1 MSSTSREAGV
11 ATEQNGNGT
20 DDRLL
25 QLRGL
30 LIGPELEQIEQLRR
44 RIEDPQARSVDLSQS
59 IAEAIALR
67 SKQDRKLQTTL
78 QPLIEEAL
86 RISVARDPAIIAT
99 ALFPIIGEAVRK
111 AVAHSLQG
119 LFDSMNQ
126 MLDRGLSLESWK
138 WRFEAWR
145 SGKSFGEVAL
155 ARSLNYR
162 VEQVFL
168 IHRETGLLLGH
179 VFSGDGVVQDA
190 DLVSGMFTAIQ
201 DFARDSFRP
210 KKSEDLEVIEM
221 GEYKVWLQH
230 GPFALLAAVVSG
242 QPPPE
247 LRQLFARELE
257 AIHQEFGP
265 ALRSFSGDLASVAG
279 VEPHLRQCLRG
290 AQKASAA
297 KTSYTAVWI
306 VALLILLAL
315 GTLVGLRFRDNRRW
329 AGYVARLRSEPGI
342 VVINAQRHWLGYSM
356 QGLRDPLAADP
367 ESLLAGFEIP
377 AQRVSEHWE
386 PYLSLD
392 THFEGTREL
401 EANKALLE
409 REVIRFDLNSS
420 QLRVDQAAL
429 LDTVEEQVNLL
440 RHTAD
445 GNHRQIRIEMDGHT
459 DSTGTESRNI
469 ELSRARAE
477 TVARALEERGIPR
490 TLLAASGMGDTKPG
504 HAGMETYP
512 QELDRRVTF
521 QVTLNPPIAASS
533 EPVP

>member
-1 MSSTSREAGV
+1 MSSTPRQVDV
-11 ATEQNGNGT
+11 APEQNGNGS

-30 LIGPELEQIEQLRR
+30 LIGPELEQIETLRR
-44 RIEDPQARSVDLSQS
+44 RIEDPQARSVDLSKS

-67 SKQDRKLQTTL
+67 AKQDRKLQTTL

-86 RISVARDPAIIAT
+86 RISVARDPGIIAS

-111 AVAHSLQG
+111 AVAHALQG

-162 VEQVFL
+162 VEEVFL
-168 IHRETGLLLGH
+168 IHRETGLLLGQA
-179 VFSGDGVVQDA
+179 FSGDGVLQDA

-201 DFARDSFRP
+201 DFARDSFTR
-210 KKSEDLEVIEM
+210 KKSDDLEFIEI
-221 GEYKVWLQH
+221 GDYKIWLEH
-230 GPFALLAAVVSG
+230 GPLALLAAVVSG

-247 LRQLFARELE
+247 LRQAFTRELE
-257 AIHQEFGP
+257 AIHREFGP
-265 ALRSFSGDLASVAG
+265 ALQLFSGEGAVAG
-279 VEPHLRQCLRG
+279 VEPHLRRCLLG
-290 AQKASAA
+290 NQKASA
-297 KTSYTAVWI
+297 KTSYTGVWVVAV
-306 VALLILLAL
+306 LLLLAL
-315 GTLVGLRFRDNRRW
+315 GTIVGFRIRDNRRW
-329 AGYVARLRSEPGI
+329 AGYVARLRGEPGI
-342 VVINAQRHWLGYSM
+342 VVIGAQRRWLGYSVR
-356 QGLRDPLAADP
+356 GLRDPLAVDP
-367 ESLLAGFEIP
+367 QSLLTGFGVP
-377 AQRVSEHWE
+377 TQRVSEHWE

-392 THFEGTREL
+392 PHFEGTREL

-409 REVIRFDLNSS
+409 RQVIRFDLNSS

-429 LDTVEEQVNLL
+429 LDTVEQQVNLL

-445 GNHRQIRIEMDGHT
+445 GDHRQIRIEMDGHT

-477 TVARALEERGIPR
+477 TVARALAERGIPR
-490 TLLAASGMGDTKPG
+490 SLLAASGVGDTRPG
-504 HAGMETYP
+504 HVEMETYP

-521 QVTLNPPIAASS
+521 R
-533 EPVP
+533 